1 MAKRERRKLK
11 ITCTSSDCQNELH
24 CFKATAVMKR
34 NSESGQCRDC
44 GVDLIDWNRLY
55 EKNISDVKHTFEAL
69 KRELIRHHYW
79 HIDIS
84 QRAEN
89 YARRKGLKGVGE
101 AAEKI
106 LRKSV
111 SPVDNPY
118 DGRQTP
124 MAESGKA
131 NAIHYA
137 QHATATCCRKC
148 MQYWHS
154 IPTDREL
161 SSSEIRYFTELILL
175 YIKDRMPLLKE
186 EGEKVPLIRK
196 KLVTTNEETD

>member
-11 ITCTSSDCQNELH
+11 ITCTSSDCHNELH
-24 CFKATAVMKR
+24 CFKATAAMKR
-34 NSESGQCRDC
+34 NNESGRCRAC

-55 EKNISDVKHTFEAL
+55 EKNISDVRHTFEAL
-69 KRELIRHHYW
+69 KQELIRHHYW
-79 HIDIS
+79 HVGIS

-89 YARRKGLKGVGE
+89 YARRKGLTGIQE
-101 AAEKI
+101 AAERV
-106 LRKSV
+106 LRKNV

-124 MAESGKA
+124 MAESGNA

-148 MQYWHS
+148 MEYWHN
-154 IPTDREL
+154 ILTDREL
-161 SSSEIRYFTELILL
+161 SSSEIRYFVELILL
-175 YIKDRMPLLKE
+175 YIKDKMPFLKE
-186 EGEKVPLIRK
+186 EGEKVPPIRRK
-196 KLVTTNEETD
+196 SMIGEEAD